1 MGERRQDKLFQIYCI
16 NLKERPD
23 RWNRFV
29 RQPGF
34 QRLVHVYPFE
44 RFEGVNGKKLD
55 VQHDDRVSLRT
66 KRNILYQKRR
76 DHEDL
81 DTAGGVGCYLSHYGT
96 WQKFLQTDA
105 TYCLIFEDDAELTEN
120 VSKLHEFY
128 EEACALEPKWD
139 ILVLGATEWVDS
151 TLASPTIRK
160 PTRFW
165 GTHALLLNRKAA
177 QAALDT
183 HKRLQEKGYAYPAD
197 WFYSATILQNN
208 LVAYGPRNSKLIQ
221 QKPGLVSAISG
232 KVRR

>member
-1 MGERRQDKLFQIYCI
+1 MNPFLPEIPFFCIHLERA
-16 NLKERPD
+16 KEREA
-23 RWNRFV
+23 FMTH
-29 RQPGF
+29 F
-34 QRLVHVYPFE
+34 QNSLGRPITIWPASEGSEIAKLGWPRKHPIEQQTNDGNLGCLDSHLRLLQHMLEKGYEVI
-44 RFEGVNGKKLD
+44 GV
-55 VQHDDRVSLRT
+55 
-66 KRNILYQKRR
+66 
-76 DHEDL
+76 
-81 DTAGGVGCYLSHYGT
+81 
-96 WQKFLQTDA
+96 
-105 TYCLIFEDDAELTEN
+105 FEDDAEMTES

-128 EEACALEPKWD
+128 QDAAKLEPKWD

-165 GTHALLLNRKAA
+165 GTHAMLLTRKAA

-197 WFYSATILQNN
+197 WFYSATITQNN

-232 KVRR
+232 KVRK

>member
-1 MGERRQDKLFQIYCI
+1 MLDKGYETI
-16 NLKERPD
+16 
-23 RWNRFV
+23 
-29 RQPGF
+29 G
-34 QRLVHVYPFE
+34 
-44 RFEGVNGKKLD
+44 
-55 VQHDDRVSLRT
+55 
-66 KRNILYQKRR
+66 
-76 DHEDL
+76 
-81 DTAGGVGCYLSHYGT
+81 
-96 WQKFLQTDA
+96 
-105 TYCLIFEDDAELTEN
+105 IFEDDAELTEP
-120 VSKLHEFY
+120 VEKLHTFY

-139 ILVLGATEWVDS
+139 VLVLGATEWVDS